1 MPEKKTAK
9 KSSSPK
15 KESLEIKLPSI
26 KKNPWAL
33 STYILGL
40 LLVAGI
46 VCFFIFAYPSVVSP
60 TTGQALSPSAAGQ
73 KVVSFL
79 GTHVNGTIQLENV
92 TEISGVYEISVL
104 FQNQTVPVYA
114 TKDGNFLIQS
124 LVPVQ

>member
-1 MPEKKTAK
+1 MPARKKAEKK
-9 KSSSPK
+9 
-15 KESLEIKLPSI
+15 EEVEIKLPNI

-33 STYILGL
+33 STYVLAI

-60 TTGQALSPSAAGQ
+60 TTGQTLSPSAAGQ
-73 KVVSFL
+73 KVVTFL
-79 GTHVNGTIQLENV
+79 SSHVNGTLELQNV
-92 TEISGVYEISVL
+92 TEISGVYEINVL

-114 TKDGNFLIQS
+114 TKDGNFLIQT